1 MQTFFLFALIIASV
15 GLMVIAISKWKIH
28 PFIVMTVI
36 ALLVGLIWGTVYPE
50 SELTP
55 AKVVSSVKSGFG
67 DIMTS
72 IGIVI
77 LCGTIIGTILEK
89 TGAALTMASVVA
101 MGAMGYVTGIPVFCD
116 SGFVVLSPISRAL
129 AAQSNVSLAVMGTAL
144 SGGLYATH
152 CLVPPTP
159 GPIAM
164 AGTLNADL
172 GLTILV
178 GLVISIPAV
187 VVAVLYA
194 KLVASKI
201 DIPANSEYTLDEL
214 KEKYGKLPGTLHSFS
229 PILLP
234 IVLIALSSVAAFPGS
249 PFGTGF
255 LYTFITF
262 IGNPVVALLLGVF
275 LAITLIPAQ
284 EKSHTLEWVTQGVTD
299 SAAILAITGA
309 GGSFGAILKLLPIAD
324 SVGGLVSTGIGILIP
339 FIIACI
345 LKLAMGASTV
355 AMITT
360 AGMMAPLMETLCYT
374 SPLAKVL
381 VVMAIGAGS
390 MVASHAN
397 DSYFWVVSQFSDMKT
412 EEAYKCQTGMT
423 AVMGITII
431 ILLFVVSLFIRSSG
445 HAALEAAPPVLSLR
459 TENLNY
465 DPLKEHEPCIWK
477 TRKSGR
483 TPGK

>member
-1 MQTFFLFALIIASV
+1 M
-15 GLMVIAISKWKIH
+15 
-28 PFIVMTVI
+28 
-36 ALLVGLIWGTVYPE
+36 
-50 SELTP
+50 
-55 AKVVSSVKSGFG
+55 
-67 DIMTS
+67 
-72 IGIVI
+72 
-77 LCGTIIGTILEK
+77 
-89 TGAALTMASVVA
+89 
-101 MGAMGYVTGIPVFCD
+101 TGIPVFCD

-360 AGMMAPLMETLCYT
+360 AGMMAPLMEAMGYT

-431 ILLFVVSLFIRSSG
+431 ILLFVISLFI
-445 HAALEAAPPVLSLR
+445 
-459 TENLNY
+459 
-465 DPLKEHEPCIWK
+465 
-477 TRKSGR
+477 
-483 TPGK
+483 

>member
-1 MQTFFLFALIIASV
+1 MQTFLLFATIIVAV
-15 GLMVIAISKWKIH
+15 VLMVLAISKLKMH
-28 PFIVMTVI
+28 PFIVMLVI
-36 ALLVGLIWGTVYPE
+36 ALLVGLFWGVVDPE
-50 SELTP
+50 SGLTP
-55 AKVVSSVKSGFG
+55 TEVVNQVKSGFG
-67 DIMTS
+67 SIMTS

-89 TGAALTMASVVA
+89 TGAALTMANAILKVVGEKNSVVA

-129 AAQSNVSLAVMGTAL
+129 AEQSNISLAVMGTAL

-164 AGTLNADL
+164 AGTLGADL

-178 GLVISIPAV
+178 GLVVSIPATI
-187 VVAVLYA
+187 AAIIYA
-194 KLVASKI
+194 KKVASTVN
-201 DIPANSEYTLDEL
+201 IPANSEYTLDEL
-214 KEKYGKLPGTLHSFS
+214 RQKYGKLPGTLQSFA

-234 IVLIALSSVAAFPGS
+234 IILIGLASVTDFPVK
-249 PFGTGF
+249 PFGTGAVYQ
-255 LYTFITF
+255 LIMF

-275 LAITLIPAQ
+275 LSMSLIPAE
-284 EKSHTLEWVTQGVTD
+284 EKKNTLAWVTQGVTD
-299 SAAILAITGA
+299 SAGILAITCA
-309 GGSFGAILKLLPIAD
+309 GSSFGAILKCMPIAK
-324 SVGGLVSTGIGILIP
+324 SVGGLVSTGLGVFIP
-339 FIIACI
+339 FIIAMI

-360 AGMMAPLMETLCYT
+360 AGMMAPLMESMGFV
-374 SPLAKVL
+374 SPLGKVI
-381 VVMAIGAGS
+381 VVLAIGAGS

-423 AVMGITII
+423 AVMGVTVII
-431 ILLFVVSLFIRSSG
+431 ILFIVSFFI
-445 HAALEAAPPVLSLR
+445 
-459 TENLNY
+459 
-465 DPLKEHEPCIWK
+465 
-477 TRKSGR
+477 
-483 TPGK
+483 

>member
-1 MQTFFLFALIIASV
+1 MQTFLLFATIIVAV
-15 GLMVIAISKWKIH
+15 LLMVLAISKLKMH
-28 PFIVMTVI
+28 PFIVMLVI
-36 ALLVGLIWGTVYPE
+36 SLAVGLFWGVVDPA
-50 SELTP
+50 SGLTP
-55 AKVVSSVKSGFG
+55 TEVVNQVKNGFG
-67 DIMTS
+67 SIMTS

-89 TGAALTMASVVA
+89 TGAALTMANFILKIVGEKNSVVA

-129 AAQSNVSLAVMGTAL
+129 AQQSNVSLAVMGTAL

-178 GLVISIPAV
+178 GLIVSIPAV
-187 VVAVLYA
+187 VVAVIYA
-194 KLVASKI
+194 KKVAGKI
-201 DIPANSEYTLDEL
+201 NIPANSEYTLDEL
-214 KEKYGKLPGTLHSFS
+214 RAKYGKLPGVAQSFA
-229 PILLP
+229 PLLLP
-234 IVLIALSSVAAFPGS
+234 IILIALASIVDFPNK
-249 PFGTGF
+249 PLGTGA
-255 LYTFITF
+255 LYQIVMF

-275 LAITLIPAQ
+275 LSLTTIPAA
-284 EKSHTLEWVTQGVTD
+284 EKKNTLDWVTQGVTD
-299 SAAILAITGA
+299 SAGILAITCA
-309 GGSFGAILKLLPIAD
+309 GSSFGAILKCMPIAD
-324 SVGGLVSTGIGILIP
+324 SVGGLVNSGLGVLVP
-339 FIIACI
+339 FILAMI

-355 AMITT
+355 AMITVS
-360 AGMMAPLMETLCYT
+360 GMMAPLMETMGFT
-374 SPLAKVL
+374 SPLGKVL

-423 AVMGITII
+423 AIMGIVII
-431 ILLFVVSLFIRSSG
+431 AILFVVSLFI
-445 HAALEAAPPVLSLR
+445 
-459 TENLNY
+459 
-465 DPLKEHEPCIWK
+465 
-477 TRKSGR
+477 
-483 TPGK
+483 

>member
-1 MQTFFLFALIIASV
+1 MSPFFLFAVIILAV
-15 GLMVIAISKWKIH
+15 VAMVIAISKFNVH
-28 PFIVMTVI
+28 PFIVLVVV
-36 ALLVGLIWGTVYPE
+36 AVAVGLVCGLDTV
-50 SELTP
+50 T
-55 AKVVSSVKSGFG
+55 VVDTVKSGFG
-67 DIMTS
+67 DILAS

-89 TGAALTMASVVA
+89 TGAALTMANTILKVVGKKRSVIT

-129 AAQSNVSLAVMGTAL
+129 AAQSNTSLAVMATAL

-164 AGTLNADL
+164 AGTLEADM

-178 GLVISIPAV
+178 GLLLSIPAV
-187 VVAVLYA
+187 AVVILYA
-194 KLVASKI
+194 TKISSKI
-201 DIPANSEYTLDEL
+201 DIPANPEYTIEEL
-214 KEKYGKLPGTLHSFS
+214 TAKYGKLPGALHSFS

-234 IVLIALSSVAAFPGS
+234 IVLIGISSVASLPAL
-249 PFGTGF
+249 PFGDGVVYAF
-255 LYTFITF
+255 LNF
-262 IGNPVVALLLGVF
+262 IGNPVIALMLGVF
-275 LAITLIPAQ
+275 LSLTLIPAS
-284 EKSHTLEWVTQGVTD
+284 ERGNTLKWVTQGVTD

-324 SVGGLVSTGIGILIP
+324 ATQGLLATGLGVLVP
-339 FIIACI
+339 FTIAMI

-355 AMITT
+355 AVITT
-360 AGMMAPLMETLCYT
+360 AWMVGPRLENMGLT
-374 SPLAKVL
+374 SPLGRVF

-412 EEAYKCQTGMT
+412 GEAYRCQTGMT
-423 AVMGITII
+423 AVMGVTVVA
-431 ILLFVVSLFIRSSG
+431 ILY
-445 HAALEAAPPVLSLR
+445 VLSLF
-459 TENLNY
+459 LF
-465 DPLKEHEPCIWK
+465 
-477 TRKSGR
+477 
-483 TPGK
+483 

>member
-1 MQTFFLFALIIASV
+1 MSPFFLFAVIILAV
-15 GLMVIAISKWKIH
+15 VAMVIAISKFNVH
-28 PFIVMTVI
+28 PFIVLVVV
-36 ALLVGLIWGTVYPE
+36 AVAVGLVCGLDTV
-50 SELTP
+50 T
-55 AKVVSSVKSGFG
+55 VVDTVKTGFG
-67 DIMTS
+67 DILAS

-89 TGAALTMASVVA
+89 TGAALTMANTILKVVGKKRSVIT

-129 AAQSNVSLAVMGTAL
+129 AAQSNTSLAVMATAL

-164 AGTLNADL
+164 AGTLEADL

-178 GLVISIPAV
+178 GLLLSIPAV
-187 VVAVLYA
+187 AVVILYA
-194 KLVASKI
+194 TKISSKI
-201 DIPANSEYTLDEL
+201 DIPANPEYTIEEL
-214 KEKYGKLPGTLHSFS
+214 TAKYGKLPGALHSFS

-234 IVLIALSSVAAFPGS
+234 IVLIGISSVASLPAL
-249 PFGTGF
+249 PFGDGVVYAF
-255 LYTFITF
+255 LNF
-262 IGNPVVALLLGVF
+262 IGNPVIALMLGVF
-275 LAITLIPAQ
+275 LSLTLIPAS
-284 EKSHTLEWVTQGVTD
+284 ERGNTLKWVTQGVTD

-324 SVGGLVSTGIGILIP
+324 ATQGLLATGLGVLVP
-339 FIIACI
+339 FTIAMI

-360 AGMMAPLMETLCYT
+360 ASMVAPMLENMGLT
-374 SPLAKVL
+374 SPLGRVF

-412 EEAYKCQTGMT
+412 GEAYRCQTGMT
-423 AVMGITII
+423 AVMGVTVVA
-431 ILLFVVSLFIRSSG
+431 ILY
-445 HAALEAAPPVLSLR
+445 VLSLF
-459 TENLNY
+459 LF
-465 DPLKEHEPCIWK
+465 
-477 TRKSGR
+477 
-483 TPGK
+483 

>member
-1 MQTFFLFALIIASV
+1 MSPFFLFAVIILAV
-15 GLMVIAISKWKIH
+15 VAMVIAISKFNVH
-28 PFIVMTVI
+28 PFIVLVVV
-36 ALLVGLIWGTVYPE
+36 AVAVGLVCGLDTV
-50 SELTP
+50 T
-55 AKVVSSVKSGFG
+55 VVDTVKSGFG
-67 DIMTS
+67 DILAS

-89 TGAALTMASVVA
+89 TGAALTMANTILKVVGKKRSVIT

-129 AAQSNVSLAVMGTAL
+129 AAQSNTSLAVMATAL

-164 AGTLNADL
+164 AGTLEADL

-178 GLVISIPAV
+178 GLLLSIPAV
-187 VVAVLYA
+187 AVVILYA
-194 KLVASKI
+194 TKISSKI
-201 DIPANSEYTLDEL
+201 DIPANPEYTIEEL
-214 KEKYGKLPGTLHSFS
+214 TAKYGKLPGALHSFS

-234 IVLIALSSVAAFPGS
+234 IVLIGISSVASLPAL
-249 PFGTGF
+249 PFGDGVVYAF
-255 LYTFITF
+255 LNF
-262 IGNPVVALLLGVF
+262 IGNPVIALMLGVF
-275 LAITLIPAQ
+275 LSLTLIPAS
-284 EKSHTLEWVTQGVTD
+284 ERGNTLKWVTQGVTD

-324 SVGGLVSTGIGILIP
+324 ATQGLLATGLSVLVP
-339 FIIACI
+339 FTIAMI

-360 AGMMAPLMETLCYT
+360 ASMVAPMLENMGLT
-374 SPLAKVL
+374 SPLGRVF

-412 EEAYKCQTGMT
+412 GEAYRCQTGMT
-423 AVMGITII
+423 AVMGVTVVA
-431 ILLFVVSLFIRSSG
+431 ILY
-445 HAALEAAPPVLSLR
+445 VLSLF
-459 TENLNY
+459 LF
-465 DPLKEHEPCIWK
+465 
-477 TRKSGR
+477 
-483 TPGK
+483 